1 MTDQFITDKRAEL
14 TNLSAEYKQLADQ
27 LVLIRDN
34 FTAKTIKEMIDAGI
48 VYLTCDHKT
57 VSTLNETD
65 PYSHLAT
72 KCENCH
78 AELNKVGEYFLNKNE
93 KETLYRIKQQR
104 GAGIYTD
111 HMPSSKP
118 PVTAILKKRERL
130 AIDYKEIQMEIVN
143 HIIDKLHKNGMI
155 HSCRHQ
161 TPKEGWICKICDK
174 GVTWFGFGE
183 QIALT
188 HDDKHLF
195 DDVTAKISEI
205 RQYSNIGDLD

>member
-14 TNLSAEYKQLADQ
+14 TNLSSEYKQLADQ
-27 LVLIRDN
+27 LLLIRDN

-65 PYSHLAT
+65 PYSHLVT

-93 KETLYRIKQQR
+93 QETLYRIKQQR

-111 HMPSSKP
+111 YLAHSKP
-118 PVTAILKKRERL
+118 PVTAILKKREGLGHSLTPRRYPWVFPALPDGQAATHLVHPASDDRL
-130 AIDYKEIQMEIVN
+130 HEVCYGLIQ
-143 HIIDKLHKNGMI
+143 
-155 HSCRHQ
+155 
-161 TPKEGWICKICDK
+161 
-174 GVTWFGFGE
+174 
-183 QIALT
+183 
-188 HDDKHLF
+188 
-195 DDVTAKISEI
+195 
-205 RQYSNIGDLD
+205 